1 MQTGAF
7 TTLEFDRI
15 VEAVVSCALTPLGAD
30 ELGQLRPLTDARAVR
45 SAQTDTTEAVRFAAA
60 NGPMPLEAP
69 LHLNEAVAALAIEAQ
84 ALEPLQLL
92 SLVDFLSSVQRV
104 CRSVTTATTG
114 PYPALSAIVSG
125 VSNWDRECGS
135 VRQKI
140 DASGEV
146 ADDAS
151 PELKTIRGR
160 LRKQRN
166 RLRGNLEAYL
176 RGRETARY
184 LQEQV
189 VSERNGR
196 FVLVVRSEHRA
207 GIPGI
212 VHGTSSSG
220 ASLFLEPLSTVD
232 INNEIVALD
241 EQEREEVRRVLLL
254 LSATFR
260 RRALDLRRTLTAATG
275 LDVLQ
280 ARATFAGIVGG
291 VEAHISNDQA
301 LDLREARHPLLMTS
315 VASRIEQAT
324 GVGERIEP
332 VPVDVVMTPPTRALV
347 ITGPNTGGKT
357 VALKTAGL
365 LSLMAQAGLH
375 IPAAAGAQVP
385 VFRSVFADIGDEQSI
400 AANLSTFSGHVANIV
415 GMDRRL
421 SIPGLIL
428 LDEVGAGTDP
438 VEGGALGRAVVEHF
452 RQRGAHVIVTT
463 HDDALKSYAATTEG
477 VSCAAFG
484 FDPETFAPTYRLV
497 YGSAGRSLALEIAGR
512 LGLAPGIITAAAA
525 LRTARES
532 QLADHLARID
542 EDRSRLDELGRDLAR
557 RHTAQAELEARLKAR
572 EAEIDQRDRNSR
584 ASRDDSLDQ
593 RLRAARR
600 EVDEVVQSLRQRAAT
615 LERVAVDKAARRET
629 PLSTGD
635 SGELRSSAQAS
646 LDNIA
651 GHFQAPEPVAAPSN
665 RGQRPPIALGDRVV
679 VSTLGVAGEVRSF
692 HGTEAEVEVRG
703 KRLRVPRRS
712 LAPGGQP
719 APRVERHSRVNIQVN
734 EPVGQLDELNLIGCR
749 VDDALARAEKHL
761 DQVAMGEVRAIRFIH
776 GHGTGRLR
784 RAIAE
789 LLRGHPLVR
798 RFFAAAPED
807 GGTAVTCA
815 ELKD

>member
-15 VEAVVSCALTPLGAD
+15 VEAVTSCALTPLGA
-30 ELGQLRPLTDARAVR
+30 EALGQLRPLTDARAVR
-45 SAQTDTTEAVRFAAA
+45 SAQTDTTEAVRFAAT
-60 NGPMPLEAP
+60 NGPVPLEAP
-69 LHLNEAVAALAIEAQ
+69 VHLDEALGALTIEAQ
-84 ALEPLQLL
+84 ALEPTQLL
-92 SLVDFLSSVQRV
+92 SLVNFLDSVQRV
-104 CRSVTTATTG
+104 CRLVTTATTG
-114 PYPALSAIVSG
+114 PYPALAAIVSG
-125 VSNWDRECGS
+125 VSNWDHECGN
-135 VRQKI
+135 VRQKL

-196 FVLVVRSEHRA
+196 FVLVVRSEHRSS
-207 GIPGI
+207 IPGI

-241 EQEREEVRRVLLL
+241 EREREEVRRVLLL
-254 LSATFR
+254 LSTTFR
-260 RRALDLRRTLTAATG
+260 RRALDLRRTLAAATD

-280 ARATFAGIVGG
+280 ARAAFAGIVGG
-291 VEAHISNDQA
+291 VEANISNDQT

-315 VASRIEQAT
+315 VTSRIGPAT
-324 GVGERIEP
+324 GAGERIEP
-332 VPVDVVMTPPTRALV
+332 VPVDLVMTQPTRALV

-400 AANLSTFSGHVANIV
+400 AANLSTFSGHVTNIV
-415 GMDRRL
+415 DMDRRL
-421 SIPGLIL
+421 SVPSLIL

-452 RQRGAHVIVTT
+452 RHRGAHVIVTT

-512 LGLAPGIITAAAA
+512 IGLAPGIITAAAT
-525 LRTARES
+525 LQSARES
-532 QLADHLARID
+532 QLADHLAQID
-542 EDRSRLDELGRDLAR
+542 EDRSRLDALGRDLNR
-557 RHTAQAELEARLKAR
+557 RQAAQAELEARLQAR
-572 EAEIDQRDRNSR
+572 EAEIDERERNSR
-584 ASRDDSLDQ
+584 ASRHDSLDQ
-593 RLRAARR
+593 RLRAARH
-600 EVDEVVQSLRQRAAT
+600 EVDEVVQSLRERAAT
-615 LERVAVDKAARRET
+615 LEQVAAGKAAKRET
-629 PLSTGD
+629 ALSTGD

-651 GHFQAPEPVAAPSN
+651 RHFQPSAPATVPPT
-665 RGQRPPIALGDRVV
+665 RDRRPIAPGDRVV
-679 VSTLGVAGEVRSF
+679 VSTLGVEGEVRSF
-692 HGTEAEVEVRG
+692 HGAEAEVEVHG
-703 KRLRVPRRS
+703 KRVRVPRRAVEPGGRP
-712 LAPGGQP
+712 APGPEQP
-719 APRVERHSRVNIQVN
+719 SRVKFQVH
-734 EPVGQLDELNLIGCR
+734 EPKGRLDELNLIGCR
-749 VDDALARAEKHL
+749 VDDALDRAGKHL
-761 DQVAMGEVRAIRFIH
+761 DQVAMGEVRVVRFIH

-789 LLRGHPLVR
+789 FLRAHPLVQ
-798 RFFAAAPED
+798 RFSAAAPDD
-807 GGTAVTCA
+807 GGSAVTCA
-815 ELKD
+815 ELRD

>member
-15 VEAVVSCALTPLGAD
+15 VEAVASCALTPLGSEA
-30 ELGQLRPLTDARAVR
+30 LGQLRPLTDPRAVR
-45 SAQTDTTEAVRFAAA
+45 SAQADTTEAVRFTAT
-60 NGPMPLEAP
+60 NGPMALEAP
-69 LHLNEAVAALAIEAQ
+69 VHLDEAVGALAIEAQ
-84 ALEPLQLL
+84 ALEPVQLL
-92 SLVDFLSSVQRV
+92 SLVNFLDSVQRV
-104 CRSVTTATTG
+104 CGSVTTATTG

-125 VSNWDRECGS
+125 VSNWERECGN

-151 PELKTIRGR
+151 PELKTIRSR

-196 FVLVVRSEHRA
+196 FVLVVRSEHRSS
-207 GIPGI
+207 IPGI

-254 LSATFR
+254 LSTAFR
-260 RRALDLRRTLTAATG
+260 RRALDLRRTLTAATD

-280 ARATFAGIVGG
+280 ARAAFAGIVGG
-291 VEAHISNDQA
+291 VEATISNDQT
-301 LDLREARHPLLMTS
+301 LDLREARHPLLMKS
-315 VASRIEQAT
+315 VASRIGHAT
-324 GVGERIEP
+324 GAGARIEP

-400 AANLSTFSGHVANIV
+400 AANLSTFSGHVTNIV
-415 GMDRRL
+415 EMDRRL
-421 SIPGLIL
+421 SIPALVL

-452 RQRGAHVIVTT
+452 RHRGAHVIVTT
-463 HDDALKSYAATTEG
+463 HDDALKSYAATTDG

-484 FDPETFAPTYRLV
+484 FNPETFAPTYRLV

-512 LGLAPGIITAAAA
+512 IGLAPGIITAAAA
-525 LRTARES
+525 LRSARES

-542 EDRSRLDELGRDLAR
+542 EDRSRLDALERDLDR
-557 RHTAQAELEARLKAR
+557 RLTTQEELEARLKAR
-572 EAEIDQRDRNSR
+572 EAQLDERERSSR
-584 ASRDDSLDQ
+584 ASRTDSLDQ
-593 RLRAARR
+593 RLRTARQ
-600 EVDEVVQSLRQRAAT
+600 EVDEVVHSLRARAAT
-615 LERVAVDKAARRET
+615 LERLAADKAARRET

-635 SGELRSSAQAS
+635 SGELRSAAQAS
-646 LDNIA
+646 LDTIA
-651 GHFQAPEPVAAPSN
+651 RHFQPPDPAAARPSRDKSPITLGN
-665 RGQRPPIALGDRVV
+665 RVLVT
-679 VSTLGVAGEVRSF
+679 TLGVEGVVRAF
-692 HGTEAEVEVRG
+692 HGSEAEVEVRG
-703 KRLRVPRRS
+703 KRVRVPRRA
-712 LAPGGQP
+712 LEPGGRP
-719 APRVERHSRVNIQVN
+719 ATRAESHGRVKFQVE

-749 VDDALARAEKHL
+749 VEDALDRAGKHL
-761 DQVAMGEVRAIRFIH
+761 DQVAMGEVRVVRFIH

-789 LLRGHPLVR
+789 FLRAHPLVQ
-798 RFFAAAPED
+798 RFSAAAPDD
-807 GGTAVTCA
+807 GGSAVTCA